1 MKNNLKLLKEALK
14 YIPQASQTYSKS
26 YNVHF
31 KGVSPLFLKRGNGC
45 YVWDEDNKKYIDFIS
60 ALLPIII
67 GYNTKEINSAIIR
80 QLSKGISFSLPT
92 KLETDLAKELCKLIP
107 SAEMVRFGKNGSDV
121 TAASIR
127 LARAYTGRDKIIFCG
142 YHGWHDWYIGKT
154 DMSLGVP
161 NKIKK
166 LTNSFKL
173 LALK

>member
-1 MKNNLKLLKEALK
+1 MKNNLKLFKEALK

-31 KGVSPLFLKRGNGC
+31 KDVSPLFLKRGNGC

-92 KLETDLAKELCKLIP
+92 
-107 SAEMVRFGKNGSDV
+107 N
-121 TAASIR
+121 
-127 LARAYTGRDKIIFCG
+127 
-142 YHGWHDWYIGKT
+142 
-154 DMSLGVP
+154 
-161 NKIKK
+161 
-166 LTNSFKL
+166 
-173 LALK
+173 